1 MIKSK
6 ITTIEAIMLVLTIF
20 LTPSILS
27 LPKNLIDATR
37 SSILINIVYV
47 TIIAVAI
54 AILIFKLLKNFS
66 SYDIIDISEYLGGK
80 CFKSIIGAIFILYF
94 LVSSSILLRNFCE
107 CLKIVYYPMT
117 SVVFIILA
125 FIIATCLSS
134 KLGFSTSA
142 KVNVIVLPLL
152 VFSVLFIFFANIKLF
167 SFENVFPILGEG
179 VYNTFITGLGNLGAF
194 TGIIIL
200 YFLPPYL
207 KKPEDMKKIAITT
220 TIIAGIYLL
229 FCVAI
234 ILFMFR
240 FLLNVDEVMPLYY
253 TTRYIE
259 FGDFFQRL
267 ESFFLFIWILV
278 ITSFVTINIRLSMEI
293 FKKLTNS
300 QNINSLVY
308 SFGLIVFS
316 IAMFPKDY
324 AISKFLESTIYSYW
338 TFGVSFVLGIGI
350 LILANLKKRK
360 SAHLPNQKGVLE
372 ANE

>member
-27 LPKNLIDATR
+27 LPKNLIDTTR

-107 CLKIVYYPMT
+107 CLKMVYYPMT

-253 TTRYIE
+253 ATRYIE

-300 QNINSLVY
+300 QNINSLIY
-308 SFGLIVFS
+308 SFGLIIFS

-338 TFGVSFVLGIGI
+338 TFCVSFVLGIGI
-350 LILANLKKRK
+350 LILANLKKKK
-360 SAHLPNQKGVLE
+360 SAHLPNQKEVI
-372 ANE
+372 

>member
-6 ITTIEAIMLVLTIF
+6 FTTVEAIMLVLTIF

-27 LPKNLIDATR
+27 MPKNLIDTTR

-47 TIIAVAI
+47 TIIAIFI
-54 AILIFKLLKNFS
+54 AILIYRLLKNFP

-80 CFKSIIGAIFILYF
+80 CFKSIIGTIFILYF
-94 LVSSSILLRNFCE
+94 LISSSILLRNFCE
-107 CLKIVYYPMT
+107 CLKMVYYPMT
-117 SVVFIILA
+117 SVVFIVLA

-134 KLGFSTSA
+134 KLEFSTA
-142 KVNVIVLPLL
+142 VKVNVIVLPLL
-152 VFSVLFIFFANIKLF
+152 VISVLFIFFANIKNF
-167 SFENVFPILGEG
+167 SFENIFPILGEG
-179 VYNTFITGLGNLGAF
+179 IYNTFIMGLGNLGAF
-194 TGIIIL
+194 LGIIIL

-220 TIIAGIYLL
+220 TIIAGIYIL
-229 FCVAI
+229 FCVSI

-278 ITSFVTINIRLSMEI
+278 LTSFVTINIKLSMDI
-293 FKKLTNS
+293 FKKLTNT
-300 QNINSLVY
+300 QNISPMVY
-308 SFGLIVFS
+308 SFGLIIFA
-316 IAMFPKDY
+316 IAIFPKDY
-324 AISKFLESTIYSYW
+324 AVSKFIESTLYSYW
-338 TFGVSFVLGIGI
+338 TFGISFALGIGI
-350 LILANLKKRK
+350 LIFANLKKRK
-360 SAHLPNQKGVLE
+360 NAHLPKQKEVLE

>member
-6 ITTIEAIMLVLTIF
+6 FTTVEAIMLVLTIF

-27 LPKNLIDATR
+27 MPKNLIDTTR

-47 TIIAVAI
+47 TIIAIFI
-54 AILIFKLLKNFS
+54 AILIYRLLKNFP

-80 CFKSIIGAIFILYF
+80 CFKSIIGTIFILYF
-94 LVSSSILLRNFCE
+94 LISSSILLRNFCE
-107 CLKIVYYPMT
+107 CLKMVYYPMT
-117 SVVFIILA
+117 SVVFIVLA

-134 KLGFSTSA
+134 KLEFSTA
-142 KVNVIVLPLL
+142 VKVNVIVLPLL
-152 VFSVLFIFFANIKLF
+152 VISVLFIFFANIKNF
-167 SFENVFPILGEG
+167 SFENIFPILGEG
-179 VYNTFITGLGNLGAF
+179 IYNTFIMGLGNLGAF
-194 TGIIIL
+194 LGIIIL

-220 TIIAGIYLL
+220 TIIAGIYIL
-229 FCVAI
+229 FCVSI

-278 ITSFVTINIRLSMEI
+278 LTSFVTINIKLSMDI
-293 FKKLTNS
+293 FKKLTNT
-300 QNINSLVY
+300 QNISPMVY
-308 SFGLIVFS
+308 SFGLIIFS
-316 IAMFPKDY
+316 IAIFPKDY
-324 AISKFLESTIYSYW
+324 AVSKFIESTLYSYW
-338 TFGVSFVLGIGI
+338 TFGISFALGIGI
-350 LILANLKKRK
+350 LIFANLKKRK
-360 SAHLPNQKGVLE
+360 NAHLPKQKEVLE

>member
-1 MIKSK
+1 MVTS
-6 ITTIEAIMLVLTIF
+6 F
-20 LTPSILS
+20 S
-27 LPKNLIDATR
+27 LLCSN
-37 SSILINIVYV
+37 
-47 TIIAVAI
+47 
-54 AILIFKLLKNFS
+54 
-66 SYDIIDISEYLGGK
+66 
-80 CFKSIIGAIFILYF
+80 
-94 LVSSSILLRNFCE
+94 
-107 CLKIVYYPMT
+107 T
-117 SVVFIILA
+117 S
-125 FIIATCLSS
+125 
-134 KLGFSTSA
+134 
-142 KVNVIVLPLL
+142 
-152 VFSVLFIFFANIKLF
+152 
-167 SFENVFPILGEG
+167 
-179 VYNTFITGLGNLGAF
+179 F
-194 TGIIIL
+194 TIIL

-253 TTRYIE
+253 ATRYIE

-278 ITSFVTINIRLSMEI
+278 ITSFVTINIRLSMER
-293 FKKLTNS
+293 FKKLTNC

-350 LILANLKKRK
+350 LILANLKKKK
-360 SAHLPNQKGVLE
+360 SAHLPNQKEVI
-372 ANE
+372 